1 MHRPRGMTT
10 IPNIDEYRNLEDQEL
25 VTLLKTGDKIAFTV
39 IYERYVRV
47 LYTLVVR
54 YVKNREDT
62 LDILQVTF
70 EKLWMLKEELIPSMS
85 IKSYLYTMTKN
96 AVLNYVRNQNNALIH
111 NYKIVQ
117 QRGEIEDDIYLQAEQ
132 RGEIQEL
139 FAAINQLP
147 EQQKKVAQYRC
158 EGFSNKEIAQ
168 MMGLSLNTVN
178 SHYSQCL
185 KNLKK
190 KLSYIVELIL
200 VFVLNIWGI

>member
-1 MHRPRGMTT
+1 MTT
-10 IPNIDEYRNLEDQEL
+10 VPNTEEYRDLEDQEL
-25 VTLLKTGDKIAFTV
+25 VALLKTGDKIAFTA

-47 LYTLVVR
+47 LYTLVIR

-85 IKSYLYTMTKN
+85 IKSYLYTMTRN
-96 AVLNYVRNQNNALIH
+96 AVLNYVRNRNNALIH

-168 MMGLSLNTVN
+168 IMGLSLNTVN
-178 SHYSQCL
+178 SLYSQCL

-190 KLSYIVELIL
+190 KLSYIVEFIL
-200 VFVLNIWGI
+200 VFILSIW

>member
-1 MHRPRGMTT
+1 MTT
-10 IPNIDEYRNLEDQEL
+10 VPNTEEYRDLEDQEL
-25 VTLLKTGDKIAFTV
+25 VALLKTGDKIAFTV

-47 LYTLVVR
+47 LYTLVIR

-85 IKSYLYTMTKN
+85 IKSYLYTMTRN
-96 AVLNYVRNQNNALIH
+96 AVLNYVRNHNNALIH

-168 MMGLSLNTVN
+168 IMGLSLNTVN

-190 KLSYIVELIL
+190 KLSYIVEFIL
-200 VFVLNIWGI
+200 VFILSIW

>member
-1 MHRPRGMTT
+1 MTT
-10 IPNIDEYRNLEDQEL
+10 VPNTEEYRDLEDQEL
-25 VTLLKTGDKIAFTV
+25 VALLKTGDKIAFTA

-47 LYTLVVR
+47 LYTLVIR

-85 IKSYLYTMTKN
+85 IKSYLYTMTRN
-96 AVLNYVRNQNNALIH
+96 AVLNYVRNRNNALIH

-168 MMGLSLNTVN
+168 IMGLSLNTVN

-190 KLSYIVELIL
+190 KLSYIVEFIL
-200 VFVLNIWGI
+200 VFILSIW

>member
-1 MHRPRGMTT
+1 MTT

-190 KLSYIVELIL
+190 KLSYIVEFIL
-200 VFVLNIWGI
+200 VFILSIW